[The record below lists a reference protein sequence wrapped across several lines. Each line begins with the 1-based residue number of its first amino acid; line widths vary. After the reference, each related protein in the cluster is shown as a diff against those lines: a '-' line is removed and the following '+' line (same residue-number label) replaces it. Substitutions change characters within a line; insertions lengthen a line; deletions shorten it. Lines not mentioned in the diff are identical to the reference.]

1 MARWRSWLGIIIS
14 LAILVTTFYPPVRQ
28 IISLPES
35 QNLVVGEE
43 QVITGLPM
51 SSWPNMQLRIN
62 AMPPGQT
69 EPAVVVQPGRQ
80 GITIRALNPGIAR
93 LQLSAFGYIPIKK
106 FNVVTAPRRRVVVGG
121 QSVGIILQ
129 SRGIMVV
136 GFATINNNGNL
147 VSPARLAGLEP
158 GDVINQVNGKKVQNE
173 NQLAALIDQAG
184 RTQTPINLTIKRQ
197 GNERQLLLSP
207 VYCPETARYR
217 IGLYVRDGVA
227 GVGTMSFIDPESG
240 NYAALGHVILDAD
253 TRQQIE
259 VGNGQLVEA
268 LVQTVQPGR
277 PGNPGEKI
285 GIFKMGSTLTGD
297 VRSNTFFGVYGH
309 LNRGIV
315 NPLYP
320 QPLEV
325 AYGHQVKTGPAQILT
340 VLGGDEIQQ
349 FEVIVEKV
357 YPRRD
362 TGKSMVIRVVDPRL
376 LAVAGGIIQGMSG
389 SPIIQD
395 NRIIGAVTH
404 VFLHDPQRGY
414 GVFMDYMLN
423 EINQVKLT
431 SYLQQ
436 KTTKNAVI

>member
-1 MARWRSWLGIIIS
+1 MVRWRSWLGIIIS
-14 LAILVTTFYPPVRQ
+14 LVILVTSFYPPVRQ
-28 IISLPES
+28 IISLPEN

-43 QVITGLPM
+43 QLISVLPM
-51 SSWPNMQLRIN
+51 SAWPNMQLRIN
-62 AMPPGQT
+62 TNSEQT

-80 GITIRALNPGIAR
+80 GITIRALNPGTAR
-93 LQLSAFGYIPIKK
+93 LQLSAFGYIPIRE
-106 FNVVTAPRRRVVVGG
+106 FSVVTAPRRRVVVGG

-147 VSPARLAGLEP
+147 ISPARLAGLEP
-158 GDVINQVNGKKVQNE
+158 GDVIVQVNGQKVQNE
-173 NQLAALIDQAG
+173 NRLAAIIDQAG

-197 GNERQLLLSP
+197 DNERQILLSP

-217 IGLYVRDGVA
+217 VGLYVRDGVA
-227 GVGTMSFIDPESG
+227 GVGTMSFIDPENG

-277 PGNPGEKI
+277 PGSPGEKI
-285 GIFKMGSTLTGD
+285 GIFKMGSTLAGD

-320 QPLEV
+320 KPVEV
-325 AYGHQVKTGPAQILT
+325 AYGHQVKTGPAKILT

-349 FEVIVEKV
+349 FDVVVEKV

-376 LAVAGGIIQGMSG
+376 LAVAGGIVQGMSG

-423 EINQVKLT
+423 EMNQVKLT

-436 KTTKNAVI
+436 KPTKNKAI

>member
-1 MARWRSWLGIIIS
+1 MRRWRSWLGIIIS
-14 LAILVTTFYPPVRQ
+14 LVILITVFYPPIRQ
-28 IISLPES
+28 IISLSEN

-43 QVITGLPM
+43 QLITGLPISSWSNMQVRIKGM
-51 SSWPNMQLRIN
+51 SSQV
-62 AMPPGQT
+62 

-80 GITIRALNPGIAR
+80 GIAIRALNPGTAR

-106 FNVVTAPRRRVVVGG
+106 INVITAPRRRVVVGG

-136 GFATINNNGNL
+136 GFASINNNGTL

-158 GDVINQVNGKKVQNE
+158 GDLISLVNGEKVQNE
-173 NQLAALIDQAG
+173 NQLAAFVDQAG
-184 RTQTPINLTIKRQ
+184 RSQLPINLTIRRQ
-197 GNERQLLLSP
+197 GNERQILLSP

-227 GVGTMSFIDPESG
+227 GVGTMSFIDPETG

-277 PGNPGEKI
+277 PGSPGEKI
-285 GIFKMGSTLTGD
+285 GIFKMESTLTGD
-297 VRSNTFFGVYGH
+297 VRANTFFGVYGH
-309 LNRGIV
+309 LSQGVV

-320 QPLEV
+320 HPLEV
-325 AYGHQVKTGPAQILT
+325 AYGHQVKTGPARILT

-349 FEVIVEKV
+349 FDVMVEKV
-357 YPRRD
+357 YPHRD
-362 TGKSMVIRVVDPRL
+362 TGKSMVIRVTDPRL
-376 LAVAGGIIQGMSG
+376 LAVAGGIVQGMSG
-389 SPIIQD
+389 SPIIQN
-395 NRIIGAVTH
+395 NRIVGAVTH

-423 EINQVKLT
+423 EINRVKL
-431 SYLQQ
+431 SGQIHQ
-436 KTTKNAVI
+436 KDTKSAAI

>member
-1 MARWRSWLGIIIS
+1 MTRWRSWLGIILS
-14 LAILVTTFYPPVRQ
+14 LAILAIVLYPPVRQ
-28 IISLPES
+28 IISLQEI

-51 SSWPNMQLRIN
+51 SKWPNMQVRVNTSSN
-62 AMPPGQT
+62 AA
-69 EPAVVVQPGRQ
+69 EPAVVVQPGRK
-80 GITIRALNPGIAR
+80 GITIRALNPGSAR
-93 LQLSAFGYIPIKK
+93 VQLSAFGYIPIKK
-106 FNVVTAPRRRVVVGG
+106 FEVVTAPRRRVVVGG

-136 GFATINNNGNL
+136 GFATIKSTGNL

-158 GDVINQVNGKKVQNE
+158 GDVISQVNGQVVENE

-184 RTQTPINLTIKRQ
+184 RQQTPVNLTIKRE
-197 GNERQLLLSP
+197 GATRQVLISP

-227 GVGTMSFIDPESG
+227 GVGTMSFVDPETG

-277 PGNPGEKI
+277 PGMPGEKI
-285 GIFKMGSTLTGD
+285 GIFKLGSNLTGD
-297 VRSNTFFGVYGH
+297 VKSNTFFGVYGH
-309 LNRGIV
+309 LSRGIV

-325 AYGHQVKTGPAQILT
+325 AYAHQVQVGPAQILT

-349 FEVIVEKV
+349 FEVMIEKI
-357 YPRRD
+357 YLHRNA
-362 TGKSMVIRVVDPRL
+362 GKSMVIRVVDPRL
-376 LAVAGGIIQGMSG
+376 LAVAGGIVQGMSG
-389 SPIIQD
+389 SPIIQN
-395 NRIIGAVTH
+395 NRIVGAVTH
-404 VFLHDPQRGY
+404 VFLQDPERGY
-414 GVFMDYMLN
+414 GVFMDNMLN
-423 EINQVKLT
+423 EINQIKT
-431 SYLQQ
+431 NSMIYQ
-436 KTTKNAVI
+436 KIPKYAVM